1 MFHFSK
7 PSCTHRHRNSR
18 RQPRC
23 PALCL
28 PSSLLRVTFLPP
40 FFMPQPRDRGQKVN
54 LSLWEVSF
62 FNCFQSTFQG
72 RAPGASS
79 VPPARWL
86 PLGSVTIQLVC
97 HALQSLREGLV
108 PTAGHF
114 KLETSS
120 NAAAG
125 LIWTCDSLCF
135 WG

>member
-1 MFHFSK
+1 M
-7 PSCTHRHRNSR
+7 
-18 RQPRC
+18 
-23 PALCL
+23 L
-28 PSSLLRVTFLPP
+28 PSSLSALQPAVGDFSTP
-40 FFMPQPRDRGQKVN
+40 FFVPQPRERGQTAN

-62 FNCFQSTFQG
+62 FNCLWSPFQG
-72 RAPGASS
+72 RASGASS
-79 VPPARWL
+79 VAPAPWL
-86 PLGSVTIQLVC
+86 PLAIELVC
-97 HALQSLREGLV
+97 HTLQSLREGLV

>member
-1 MFHFSK
+1 MFHSSK
-7 PSCTHRHRNSR
+7 PSCTHRHKNSR
-18 RQPRC
+18 RQPCC
-23 PALCL
+23 PAQF
-28 PSSLLRVTFLPP
+28 PSSLLTVTFLPP
-40 FFMPQPRDRGQKVN
+40 FFMPQPRERGQTAN
-54 LSLWEVSF
+54 LNLWEISF
-62 FNCFQSTFQG
+62 FNCFQSPFEC

-79 VPPARWL
+79 VPPDPWL
-86 PLGSVTIQLVC
+86 PLRPLTIELVC
-97 HALQSLREGLV
+97 HALQSLREGFV